1 MNEEIPALTLPP
13 GAAQSSRKDASM
25 PEQSTPTSQPG
36 VAETASARQTIAWWA
51 LLVALAAGGAAGWS
65 AWQARD
71 THTQSTQLREML
83 ASRLAQSE
91 SLASE
96 ARGIVR
102 QQQETM
108 ASLQG
113 KLGALESK
121 VEATEGQAAALE
133 ALYQEFSR
141 SREDGVVAE
150 VEQAVALA
158 AQQLQL
164 AGNVEAAL
172 IALNQA
178 DARLATHDRGQ
189 YAPLRRALAHDIEA
203 LKLQPVVDVSG
214 LGLRLERLLERADA
228 MPLAYEGQLPAPAM
242 AAATADADAAAGGDW
257 MTKGIGLARELAD
270 DVWREVR
277 GLVRME
283 RLDQADP
290 VLLAPAQNAFLRENL
305 KIRLLTA
312 RLALLAR
319 DARTYGADLAQ
330 ARVWIERFFDQ
341 RDERVKMALQE
352 LSALEAVAIRTE
364 LPTLTESFTA
374 LRIMQVRGG
383 AAQLGS
389 MPDAAPELSSQER
402 VEESPE
408 LASQAAANADE
419 TVSPPAADAEPDAP
433 AASAAQ

>member
-1 MNEEIPALTLPP
+1 
-13 GAAQSSRKDASM
+13 
-25 PEQSTPTSQPG
+25 
-36 VAETASARQTIAWWA
+36 
-51 LLVALAAGGAAGWS
+51 
-65 AWQARD
+65 
-71 THTQSTQLREML
+71 
-83 ASRLAQSE
+83 
-91 SLASE
+91 
-96 ARGIVR
+96 
-102 QQQETM
+102 
-108 ASLQG
+108 
-113 KLGALESK
+113 
-121 VEATEGQAAALE
+121 
-133 ALYQEFSR
+133 
-141 SREDGVVAE
+141 
-150 VEQAVALA
+150 
-158 AQQLQL
+158 
-164 AGNVEAAL
+164 
-172 IALNQA
+172 
-178 DARLATHDRGQ
+178 
-189 YAPLRRALAHDIEA
+189 
-203 LKLQPVVDVSG
+203 
-214 LGLRLERLLERADA
+214 

-242 AAATADADAAAGGDW
+242 AAAPTAGADAAAAGDW

-283 RLDQADP
+283 RLDQDDP

>member
-1 MNEEIPALTLPP
+1 
-13 GAAQSSRKDASM
+13 
-25 PEQSTPTSQPG
+25 
-36 VAETASARQTIAWWA
+36 
-51 LLVALAAGGAAGWS
+51 
-65 AWQARD
+65 
-71 THTQSTQLREML
+71 
-83 ASRLAQSE
+83 
-91 SLASE
+91 
-96 ARGIVR
+96 
-102 QQQETM
+102 
-108 ASLQG
+108 
-113 KLGALESK
+113 
-121 VEATEGQAAALE
+121 
-133 ALYQEFSR
+133 
-141 SREDGVVAE
+141 
-150 VEQAVALA
+150 
-158 AQQLQL
+158 
-164 AGNVEAAL
+164 
-172 IALNQA
+172 
-178 DARLATHDRGQ
+178 
-189 YAPLRRALAHDIEA
+189 
-203 LKLQPVVDVSG
+203 
-214 LGLRLERLLERADA
+214 
-228 MPLAYEGQLPAPAM
+228 
-242 AAATADADAAAGGDW
+242 

-283 RLDQADP
+283 RLDQDDP

-352 LSALEAVAIRTE
+352 LSALEAVTIRTE

-408 LASQAAANADE
+408 LASQAAANTDE

>member
-13 GAAQSSRKDASM
+13 GSAQSSRKGASM

-36 VAETASARQTIAWWA
+36 AAETVSARQTIAWWA

-71 THTQSTQLREML
+71 THTQSAQLREML
-83 ASRLAQSE
+83 ASRLAESE

-113 KLGALESK
+113 KLGSLESK

-141 SREDGVVAE
+141 SREDSVVAE

-189 YAPLRRALAHDIEA
+189 YAPLRRALAHDTEA
-203 LKLQPVVDVSG
+203 LKFQPVVDVSG

-242 AAATADADAAAGGDW
+242 AAPTADTDVAAAGDW
-257 MTKGIGLARELAD
+257 MGKGIGFARELAD

-283 RLDQADP
+283 RLDQDDP
-290 VLLAPAQNAFLRENL
+290 VLLAPAQNTFLRENL
-305 KIRLLTA
+305 KLRLLNA

-319 DARTYGADLAQ
+319 DQWTFRNELTQAQ
-330 ARVWIERFFDQ
+330 SWIERYFDS
-341 RDERVKMALQE
+341 REKPVLGALASLRQLTATE
-352 LSALEAVAIRTE
+352 INIELPNLNESLSAIKNFKLA
-364 LPTLTESFTA
+364 
-374 LRIMQVRGG
+374 G
-383 AAQLGS
+383 
-389 MPDAAPELSSQER
+389 ER
-402 VEESPE
+402 K
-408 LASQAAANADE
+408 
-419 TVSPPAADAEPDAP
+419 
-433 AASAAQ
+433 